1 MSDSYEPEIPSAH
14 ALDLYQPH
22 PDVLYSLDAA
32 AHLARVS
39 RRSILLYCRAGLVR
53 PVFQPPYGVMVFTE
67 DAIYKVRR
75 IEDMRAAH
83 GIGVAWIKSMF
94 DLAEELERLRAEVR
108 FYRNR

>member
-1 MSDSYEPEIPSAH
+1 MNDSDDPETASAL
-14 ALDLYQPH
+14 ALELFQPH
-22 PDVLYSLDAA
+22 PDVLYSLDAT
-32 AHLARVS
+32 AHLARVP

-67 DAIYKVRR
+67 ETIYTVRR
-75 IEDMRAAH
+75 IEKVRAEH

-94 DLAEELERLRAEVR
+94 DLAEEVEHLRAELR